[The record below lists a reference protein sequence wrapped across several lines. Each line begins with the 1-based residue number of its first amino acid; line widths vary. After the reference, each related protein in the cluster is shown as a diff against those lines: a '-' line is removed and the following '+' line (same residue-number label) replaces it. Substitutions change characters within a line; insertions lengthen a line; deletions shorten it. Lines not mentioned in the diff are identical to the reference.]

1 MGITGTQA
9 PECVCFD
16 VNGVTL
22 SVSTAP
28 SAPRFT
34 RPRGLAVAAVVL
46 LTALLV
52 PVPAFAGIIEDFFQ
66 NFMSG
71 FVEDQL
77 AQSAGMFEEIG
88 NYGIITSSFDTILG
102 TGAVSIATLAE
113 NVAQYTIFPVA
124 CVVFSLAIMMQLLKV
139 AQRMDQTGQIPAIKE
154 VVFLFLWVA
163 ICIYV
168 IGHSFGLV
176 RDLYSLV
183 LSFINSISPGEA
195 PALKFQ
201 ADFSD
206 DVLANLGLM
215 FGLGVTGLI
224 LHVAALLVAVT
235 SNVMFLARGIQIY
248 LYAMF
253 APLTLSFLGF
263 DELRPWAVGYLKG
276 LLAVLL
282 SGFIMM
288 FAIAAFPY
296 LLTGMLSS
304 TATVTRDLITIV
316 VDGGANST
324 WVVGVLAACFGLFM
338 VLVKSGSF
346 AREIMGG

>member
-1 MGITGTQA
+1 MSSAAIRCPEGIR
-9 PECVCFD
+9 FD
-16 VNGVTL
+16 VNGVCL
-22 SVSTAP
+22 TATTERRVP
-28 SAPRFT
+28 RLTRRSA
-34 RPRGLAVAAVVL
+34 LALAAVAAL
-46 LTALLV
+46 AILLV
-52 PVPAFAGIIEDFFQ
+52 PKLALAGVIEDFFGG
-66 NFMSG
+66 FLSG
-71 FVEDQL
+71 WIEDQL
-77 AQSAGMFEEIG
+77 NQTVGMFEEIG

-124 CVVFSLAIMMQLLKV
+124 CVVFSLAVMMQLLKV

-176 RDLYSLV
+176 RDLYSIV
-183 LSFINSISPGEA
+183 LGFINSISPGEL
-195 PALKFQ
+195 PKLNFDPQ
-201 ADFSD
+201 LDGILESI
-206 DVLANLGLM
+206 GLM

-235 SNVMFLARGIQIY
+235 SNVMFLARGVQIY

-263 DELRPWAVGYLKG
+263 DELRPWAVGYVKG
-276 LLAVLL
+276 LLSVLI

-288 FAIAAFPY
+288 FAVAAFPY

-304 TATVTRDLITIV
+304 SATVTRDMITIV

-324 WVVGVLAACFGLFM
+324 WVVGILAACFGLFTI
-338 VLVKSGSF
+338 LVKSGSF